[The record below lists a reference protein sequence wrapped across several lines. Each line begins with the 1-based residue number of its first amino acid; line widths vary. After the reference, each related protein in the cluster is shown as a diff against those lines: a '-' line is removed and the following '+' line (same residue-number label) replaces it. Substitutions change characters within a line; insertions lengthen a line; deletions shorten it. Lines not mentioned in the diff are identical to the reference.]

1 MTKPII
7 YLIVCFIILTFQ
19 KSSAQSVGADSTSS
33 ESTNTLET
41 PTSNTVETP
50 PPSSTQNNVADTP
63 DSLFKDMGV
72 SVSPSR
78 LNFNLKPGSSKTY
91 ELKVTNDTKQDNS
104 FKVSVKDFDMDNKGR
119 SIFMKAGESKYTLS
133 KWMNISPSFFTLKPG
148 EVQKIKVTVSI
159 PDGEENNRAAWAV
172 IFVEQAK
179 EREKL
184 DVTSSTN
191 SIALG
196 VIPTFAFGIY
206 VYQNPPTVKVNKVEI
221 KNFKIINDTSSVKK
235 MDIVLTNTGDG
246 IAQCT
251 AYIELSNLNTGKQQ
265 KLSVKRFT
273 ILPGYTRN
281 YIFKLPGNLDK
292 GKYSAVGV
300 LDYGS
305 KEELEAAELE
315 FVIE

>member
-1 MTKPII
+1 MNKSFSLISVII
-7 YLIVCFIILTFQ
+7 ALSSFQTIL
-19 KSSAQSVGADSTSS
+19 AQTTEGDTTISQ
-33 ESTNTLET
+33 T
-41 PTSNTVETP
+41 PASIEAPASKAPQSNTV
-50 PPSSTQNNVADTP
+50 DTP

-72 SVSPSR
+72 AVTPSR
-78 LNFNLKPGSSKTY
+78 LNFNLKPGTSKTY
-91 ELKVTNDTKQDNS
+91 EIKVTNDTKQDNS
-104 FKVSVKDFDMDNKGR
+104 FRVSVKDFDMDNKGR
-119 SIFMKAGESKYTLS
+119 SIFMKPGEGKHSLS
-133 KWMNISPSFFTLKPG
+133 KWMNISPTFFTLKPG
-148 EVQKIKVTVSI
+148 EIQKIKVTVSI
-159 PDGEENNRAAWAV
+159 PDGEENNRAAWSV

-184 DVTSSTN
+184 DAAGSGN

-196 VIPTFAFGIY
+196 VIPTFAFGVY

-221 KNFKIINDTSSVKK
+221 KNFKLIKDTSSIKK
-235 MDIVLTNTGDG
+235 MDIVLTNSGDG

-265 KLSVKRFT
+265 KLSIKRFT

-281 YIFKLPGNLDK
+281 YIFNLPENLEK

-300 LDYGS
+300 LDFGS
-305 KEELEAAELE
+305 KEELEAAEIE